1 MIREN
6 QGFDS
11 SLLPSS
17 VTSVVDVIVP
27 SSLRATSKG
36 RPVNG
41 ADDLAGAARTIDRVA
56 RADCS
61 VLITGDRSPALDN
74 VARALHDRSPR
85 CDSPFVAVD
94 CTLIPTS
101 RLEEEIFG
109 RAGHLGETRLGA
121 VGAAEG
127 GTLFLAYVNE
137 LAPSLQTRLLRLVR
151 EREHS
156 PVGDVRI
163 FKSDVRVIAA
173 TSRDLELEIA
183 AGRFREDLYT
193 HLAVIQVH
201 LPVSPMGMSDS
212 SPPSSGIRPLLPEG
226 GIDLRAAVEEF
237 ESDLIR
243 QALMKTG
250 GNKNKAAQLL
260 RVNRTT
266 LVEMVKRKRLNIA
279 G

>member
-1 MIREN
+1 MTSEN
-6 QGFDS
+6 PDFNPA
-11 SLLPSS
+11 LALPPASAEG
-17 VTSVVDVIVP
+17 IVAVP
-27 SSLRATSKG
+27 RSLRATSKG
-36 RPVNG
+36 RLVG
-41 ADDLAGAARTIDRVA
+41 ESDDLGGAGRTIDRVA

-74 VARALHDRSPR
+74 VARALHDRSMR
-85 CDSPFVAVD
+85 GESPFVTVD
-94 CTLIPTS
+94 CALVSPQ

-109 RAGHLGETRLGA
+109 RAGHVGEARLGA

-137 LAPSLQTRLLRLVR
+137 LSPSLQTRLLRLVR

-163 FKSDVRVIAA
+163 LKSDVRVIAA

-183 AGRFREDLYT
+183 AGRFREELYT
-193 HLAVIQVH
+193 HLAIIQVH
-201 LPVSPMGMSDS
+201 LPMMPQTRSDA
-212 SPPSSGIRPLLPEG
+212 PPSSGIRPLLPED
-226 GIDLRAAVEEF
+226 GIDLRAAVQEF
-237 ESDLIR
+237 ESDLIL
-243 QALMKTG
+243 QALRKTG

-266 LVEMVKRKRLNIA
+266 LVEMVKRKRLNV

>member
-1 MIREN
+1 MSPEIPD
-6 QGFDS
+6 FDLPLV
-11 SLLPSS
+11 SLRGS
-17 VTSVVDVIVP
+17 TDVDVAVP
-27 SSLRATSKG
+27 QSLRATSKG
-36 RPVNG
+36 RLVGG
-41 ADDLAGAARTIDRVA
+41 ADDLSGAGRTIDRVA

-74 VARALHDRSPR
+74 VARALHDRSMR
-85 CDSPFVAVD
+85 GESPFVAVD
-94 CTLIPTS
+94 CALVPAQ

-109 RAGHLGETRLGA
+109 RAGHVGETRLGA

-137 LAPSLQTRLLRLVR
+137 LSPSLQTRLLRLVR

-163 FKSDVRVIAA
+163 LKSDVRVIAA

-183 AGRFREDLYT
+183 AGRFREELYA
-193 HLAVIQVH
+193 HLAIIQVH
-201 LPVSPMGMSDS
+201 LPMLPHARSDA
-212 SPPSSGIRPLLPEG
+212 PPSSGIRPLLPED

-237 ESDLIR
+237 ESDLIL
-243 QALMKTG
+243 QALRKTG

>member
-1 MIREN
+1 MTPDSN
-6 QGFDS
+6 DFDPVLTPPAMS
-11 SLLPSS
+11 
-17 VTSVVDVIVP
+17 TDVAVP
-27 SSLRATSKG
+27 QSLRATSKG
-36 RPVNG
+36 RPVSG
-41 ADDLAGAARTIDRVA
+41 SDDLGGAGRTIDRVA

-74 VARALHDRSPR
+74 VARALHDRSMR
-85 CDSPFVAVD
+85 GDSPFVAID
-94 CTLIPTS
+94 CALIPAQ

-109 RAGHLGETRLGA
+109 RAGHLGEARLGA
-121 VGAAEG
+121 VAAAEG

-137 LAPSLQTRLLRLVR
+137 LSPSLQTRLLRLVR

-163 FKSDVRVIAA
+163 LKSDVRVIAA

-183 AGRFREDLYT
+183 AGRFREELYT
-193 HLAVIQVH
+193 HLAIIQVH
-201 LPVSPMGMSDS
+201 LPVMPQSRSDA
-212 SPPSSGIRPLLPEG
+212 PPSSGIRPLLPED

-237 ESDLIR
+237 ESDLIL
-243 QALMKTG
+243 QALRKTG

-266 LVEMVKRKRLNIA
+266 LVEMVKRKRLSIA

>member
-1 MIREN
+1 MSSEN
-6 QGFDS
+6 PDFDPA
-11 SLLPSS
+11 LVLPAASPES
-17 VTSVVDVIVP
+17 AVAVP
-27 SSLRATSKG
+27 PSLRATSKG
-36 RPVNG
+36 RLVG
-41 ADDLAGAARTIDRVA
+41 GSDDLAGAGRTIDRVA

-74 VARALHDRSPR
+74 VARALHDRSMR
-85 CDSPFVAVD
+85 GESPFVTVD
-94 CTLIPTS
+94 CALVPAS

-109 RAGHLGETRLGA
+109 RAGHVGEARLGA

-137 LAPSLQTRLLRLVR
+137 LSPSLQTRLLRLVR

-163 FKSDVRVIAA
+163 LKSDVRVIAA

-183 AGRFREDLYT
+183 AGRFREELYT
-193 HLAVIQVH
+193 HLAIIQVH
-201 LPVSPMGMSDS
+201 LPMMPQARSDAP
-212 SPPSSGIRPLLPEG
+212 PPSSGIRPLLPED

-237 ESDLIR
+237 ESDLIV
-243 QALMKTG
+243 QALRKTG

-266 LVEMVKRKRLNIA
+266 LVEMVKRKRLNVA

>member
-1 MIREN
+1 MTRDILD
-6 QGFDS
+6 FDS
-11 SLLPSS
+11 SL
-17 VTSVVDVIVP
+17 TSPTPANAAPVDVP
-27 SSLRATSKG
+27 LSLRATSKG
-36 RPVNG
+36 RPVSG
-41 ADDLAGAARTIDRVA
+41 DGDLGGAARTIDRVA

-74 VARALHDRSPR
+74 VARALHDRSMR
-85 CDSPFVAVD
+85 GDSPFVAVD
-94 CTLIPTS
+94 CALVPAQ

-109 RAGHLGETRLGA
+109 RAGRLGEARIGA

-137 LAPSLQTRLLRLVR
+137 LSPSLQTRLLRLVR
-151 EREHS
+151 EREYS

-163 FKSDVRVIAA
+163 LKADVRIIAA

-183 AGRFREDLYT
+183 AGRFREELYA

-201 LPVSPMGMSDS
+201 LPVSPVTSDA
-212 SPPSSGIRPLLPEG
+212 PPSSGIRPLLPED

-237 ESDLIR
+237 ESDLIL
-243 QALMKTG
+243 QALRKTG

-266 LVEMVKRKRLNIA
+266 LVEMVKRKRLTIA

>member
-1 MIREN
+1 MTREN

-17 VTSVVDVIVP
+17 VTSRVDVVVP

-41 ADDLAGAARTIDRVA
+41 ADDLAGTSRTIERVA

-74 VARALHDRSPR
+74 VARALHDRSLR
-85 CDSPFVAVD
+85 CDFPFVALD
-94 CTLIPTS
+94 CTLTPTS

-121 VGAAEG
+121 VGATEG
-127 GTLFLAYVNE
+127 GTLFLACVNE
-137 LAPSLQTRLLRLVR
+137 LSPSLQTRLLRLVR

-163 FKSDVRVIAA
+163 LKSNVRIIAA

-193 HLAVIQVH
+193 HLAVIQLH
-201 LPVSPMGMSDS
+201 LPVSPMSRSD
-212 SPPSSGIRPLLPEG
+212 SPPSSGIRPLLPEE

>member
-1 MIREN
+1 MTSEN
-6 QGFDS
+6 PDFD
-11 SLLPSS
+11 LLLASPPVSTG
-17 VTSVVDVIVP
+17 VEVVVP
-27 SSLRATSKG
+27 QSLRATSKG
-36 RPVNG
+36 RLVG
-41 ADDLAGAARTIDRVA
+41 GSDDLGGAGRTIDRVA

-74 VARALHDRSPR
+74 VARALHDRSMR
-85 CDSPFVAVD
+85 GDSPFIAVD
-94 CTLIPTS
+94 CALVPAQ

-109 RAGHLGETRLGA
+109 RAGHLGETRVGA

-137 LAPSLQTRLLRLVR
+137 LSPSLQTRLLRLVR

-163 FKSDVRVIAA
+163 LKSDVRVIAA

-183 AGRFREDLYT
+183 AGRFREELYT
-193 HLAVIQVH
+193 HLAIIQVH
-201 LPVSPMGMSDS
+201 LPVTPQSRSDA
-212 SPPSSGIRPLLPEG
+212 PPSSGIRPLLPED

-237 ESDLIR
+237 ESDLII
-243 QALMKTG
+243 QALRKTG

-266 LVEMVKRKRLNIA
+266 LVEMVKRKRLNVA

>member
-1 MIREN
+1 MTREHHD
-6 QGFDS
+6 FDS
-11 SLLPSS
+11 SL
-17 VTSVVDVIVP
+17 TSLSGMSAVDAVP
-27 SSLRATSKG
+27 ASLRATSKG
-36 RPVNG
+36 RPVSG
-41 ADDLAGAARTIDRVA
+41 DGDLGGAARTIDRVA

-74 VARALHDRSPR
+74 VARALHDRSMR
-85 CDSPFVAVD
+85 GEAPFIAVD
-94 CTLIPTS
+94 CAVIPTP

-109 RAGHLGETRLGA
+109 RAGHLGEARVGA
-121 VGAAEG
+121 VSAAEG

-137 LAPSLQTRLLRLVR
+137 LSPSLQTRLLRLVR

-163 FKSDVRVIAA
+163 LKSDVRVIAT

-183 AGRFREDLYT
+183 AGRFREELYT

-201 LPVSPMGMSDS
+201 LPVTPS
-212 SPPSSGIRPLLPEG
+212 STLDAPPPSSGIRPLLPED

-237 ESDLIR
+237 ESDLIL
-243 QALMKTG
+243 QALRKTG

-266 LVEMVKRKRLNIA
+266 LVEMVKRKRLTLA

>member
-1 MIREN
+1 MTREN

-11 SLLPSS
+11 SLFPSS
-17 VTSVVDVIVP
+17 VTSTVDVIVP

-74 VARALHDRSPR
+74 VARALHDRSLR
-85 CDSPFVAVD
+85 GDFPFIALD
-94 CTLIPTS
+94 CTLIPGQ

-137 LAPSLQTRLLRLVR
+137 LSPSLQTRLLRLVR

-156 PVGDVRI
+156 PIGDVRI
-163 FKSDVRVIAA
+163 FKSDVRIIAA

-201 LPVSPMGMSDS
+201 LPVSPMSMSD
-212 SPPSSGIRPLLPEG
+212 SPPSSGIRPLLPEE

-266 LVEMVKRKRLNIA
+266 LVEMVKRKRLNVA

>member
-1 MIREN
+1 MSPEIPD
-6 QGFDS
+6 FD
-11 SLLPSS
+11 LPL
-17 VTSVVDVIVP
+17 VPPTVPTDVDVAVP
-27 SSLRATSKG
+27 QSLRATSKG
-36 RPVNG
+36 RLVG
-41 ADDLAGAARTIDRVA
+41 GSDDLGGAGRTIDRVA

-74 VARALHDRSPR
+74 VARALHDRSMR
-85 CDSPFVAVD
+85 GESPFVAVD
-94 CTLIPTS
+94 CALIPAQ

-109 RAGHLGETRLGA
+109 RAGHVGETRLGA

-137 LAPSLQTRLLRLVR
+137 LSPSLQTRLLRLVR

-163 FKSDVRVIAA
+163 LKSDVRVIAA

-183 AGRFREDLYT
+183 AGRFREELYT
-193 HLAVIQVH
+193 HLAIIQVH
-201 LPVSPMGMSDS
+201 LPMLPHSRSDA
-212 SPPSSGIRPLLPEG
+212 PPSSGIRPLLPED

-237 ESDLIR
+237 ESDLIL
-243 QALMKTG
+243 QALRKTG

-266 LVEMVKRKRLNIA
+266 LVEMVKRKRLTVA

>member
-1 MIREN
+1 MTSEN
-6 QGFDS
+6 PDFDPA
-11 SLLPSS
+11 LALPPASAEG
-17 VTSVVDVIVP
+17 VVAVP
-27 SSLRATSKG
+27 RSLRATSKG
-36 RPVNG
+36 RLVG
-41 ADDLAGAARTIDRVA
+41 ESDDLGGAGRTIDRVA

-74 VARALHDRSPR
+74 VARALHDRSMR
-85 CDSPFVAVD
+85 GESPFVTVD
-94 CTLIPTS
+94 CALVPPQ

-109 RAGHLGETRLGA
+109 RAGHVGEARLGA

-137 LAPSLQTRLLRLVR
+137 LSPSLQTRLLRLVR

-163 FKSDVRVIAA
+163 LKSDVRVIAA

-183 AGRFREDLYT
+183 AGRFREELYT
-193 HLAVIQVH
+193 HLAIIQVH
-201 LPVSPMGMSDS
+201 LPMMPQTRSDA
-212 SPPSSGIRPLLPEG
+212 PPSSGIRPLLPED
-226 GIDLRAAVEEF
+226 GIDLRAAVQEF
-237 ESDLIR
+237 ESDLIL
-243 QALMKTG
+243 QALRKTG

-266 LVEMVKRKRLNIA
+266 LVEMVKRKRLNVA

>member
-1 MIREN
+1 MTREN
-6 QGFDS
+6 QDFDFS
-11 SLLPSS
+11 AASPP
-17 VTSVVDVIVP
+17 VMAAAPPIVP
-27 SSLRATSKG
+27 TTLRATSKG
-36 RPVNG
+36 RPVSG
-41 ADDLAGAARTIDRVA
+41 EGDLGGAARTIDRVA

-74 VARALHDRSPR
+74 VARALHDRSMR
-85 CDSPFVAVD
+85 GESPFIAVD
-94 CTLIPTS
+94 CALVPAQ

-109 RAGHLGETRLGA
+109 RAGHLGEARVGA
-121 VGAAEG
+121 VSAAES

-137 LAPSLQTRLLRLVR
+137 LSPSLQTRLLRLVR
-151 EREHS
+151 EREYS

-163 FKSDVRVIAA
+163 LKADVRIIAA

-183 AGRFREDLYT
+183 AGRFREELYT

-201 LPVSPMGMSDS
+201 LPVTPFTMNDA
-212 SPPSSGIRPLLPEG
+212 PPSSGIRPILPED

-237 ESDLIR
+237 ESDLIL
-243 QALMKTG
+243 QALRKTG

>member
-1 MIREN
+1 MTRDKPD
-6 QGFDS
+6 FDPAFAPPS
-11 SLLPSS
+11 VSLDD
-17 VTSVVDVIVP
+17 TAVDVP
-27 SSLRATSKG
+27 QSLRATSKG
-36 RPVNG
+36 RLVG
-41 ADDLAGAARTIDRVA
+41 GSDDLGNAGRTIDRVA

-74 VARALHDRSPR
+74 VARALHDRSMR
-85 CDSPFVAVD
+85 GDSPFVVVD
-94 CTLIPTS
+94 CALVPAQ

-109 RAGHLGETRLGA
+109 RAGHLGEARLGA

-137 LAPSLQTRLLRLVR
+137 LSPSLQTRLLRLVR

-163 FKSDVRVIAA
+163 LKSDVRVIAA

-183 AGRFREDLYT
+183 AGRFREELYT
-193 HLAVIQVH
+193 HLAIIQVH
-201 LPVSPMGMSDS
+201 LPVMPRERDA
-212 SPPSSGIRPLLPEG
+212 PPSSGIRPLLPEDG
-226 GIDLRAAVEEF
+226 LDLRAAVEEF
-237 ESDLIR
+237 ESDLIL
-243 QALMKTG
+243 QALRKTG
-250 GNKNKAAQLL
+250 GNKNKAAQVL

-266 LVEMVKRKRLNIA
+266 LVEMVKRKRLTVA

>member
-1 MIREN
+1 MTRDILD
-6 QGFDS
+6 FDS
-11 SLLPSS
+11 SLTPPS
-17 VTSVVDVIVP
+17 VTSGPAVDVPP
-27 SSLRATSKG
+27 SFRATSKG
-36 RPVNG
+36 RLVG
-41 ADDLAGAARTIDRVA
+41 DGDLGGAARTIDRVA

-74 VARALHDRSPR
+74 VARALHDRSMR
-85 CDSPFVAVD
+85 GESPFVAVD
-94 CTLIPTS
+94 CALVPAQ

-137 LAPSLQTRLLRLVR
+137 LSPSLQTRLLRLVR

-163 FKSDVRVIAA
+163 FKSDVRIIAA

-183 AGRFREDLYT
+183 AGRFREELYT

-201 LPVSPMGMSDS
+201 LPTSPMSATSDA
-212 SPPSSGIRPLLPEG
+212 PPSSGIRPLLPEE

-237 ESDLIR
+237 ESDLIL
-243 QALMKTG
+243 QALRKTG

-266 LVEMVKRKRLNIA
+266 LVEMVKRKRLTLA

>member
-1 MIREN
+1 MTPDDPD
-6 QGFDS
+6 FDS
-11 SLLPSS
+11 SIASPSLPSGA
-17 VTSVVDVIVP
+17 DIAVP
-27 SSLRATSKG
+27 HSLRATSKG
-36 RPVNG
+36 RLVG
-41 ADDLAGAARTIDRVA
+41 GSDDLGGAARTIDRVA

-74 VARALHDRSPR
+74 VARALHDRSMR
-85 CDSPFVAVD
+85 GESPFVAVD
-94 CTLIPTS
+94 CALVPAA

-109 RAGHLGETRLGA
+109 RAGHLGEARLGA

-137 LAPSLQTRLLRLVR
+137 LSPSLQTRLLRLVR

-163 FKSDVRVIAA
+163 LKSDVRVIAA

-183 AGRFREDLYT
+183 AGRFREELYA
-193 HLAVIQVH
+193 HLAIIQVH
-201 LPVSPMGMSDS
+201 LPVMPRSRSDA
-212 SPPSSGIRPLLPEG
+212 PPSSGIRPLLPED

-237 ESDLIR
+237 ESDLIL
-243 QALMKTG
+243 QALRKTG

-266 LVEMVKRKRLNIA
+266 LVEMVKRKRLNVA

>member
-1 MIREN
+1 MSPEIPD
-6 QGFDS
+6 FD
-11 SLLPSS
+11 LPITPPPVS
-17 VTSVVDVIVP
+17 TNVDIAVP
-27 SSLRATSKG
+27 QSLRATSKG
-36 RPVNG
+36 RLVG
-41 ADDLAGAARTIDRVA
+41 GSDDLSGAGRTIDRVA

-74 VARALHDRSPR
+74 VARALHDRSMR
-85 CDSPFVAVD
+85 GESPFVAVD
-94 CTLIPTS
+94 CALIPAQ

-109 RAGHLGETRLGA
+109 RAGHVGETRLGA

-137 LAPSLQTRLLRLVR
+137 LSPSLQTRLLRLVR

-163 FKSDVRVIAA
+163 LKSDVRVIAA

-183 AGRFREDLYT
+183 AGRFREELYA
-193 HLAVIQVH
+193 HLAIIQVH
-201 LPVSPMGMSDS
+201 LPMMPHSRSDA
-212 SPPSSGIRPLLPEG
+212 PPSSGIRPLLPED

-237 ESDLIR
+237 ESDLIL
-243 QALMKTG
+243 QALRKTG

-266 LVEMVKRKRLNIA
+266 LVEMVKRKRLSIA

>member
-1 MIREN
+1 MTSEN
-6 QGFDS
+6 PDFDPV
-11 SLLPSS
+11 LVLPPASAEGA
-17 VTSVVDVIVP
+17 VAVP
-27 SSLRATSKG
+27 QSLRATSKG
-36 RPVNG
+36 RLVG
-41 ADDLAGAARTIDRVA
+41 GSDDLGGAGRTIDRVA

-74 VARALHDRSPR
+74 VARALHDRSMR
-85 CDSPFVAVD
+85 GESPFVAVD
-94 CTLIPTS
+94 CALVPAQ

-109 RAGHLGETRLGA
+109 RAGHVGEARLGA
-121 VGAAEG
+121 VGAAVG

-137 LAPSLQTRLLRLVR
+137 LSPSLQTRLLRLVR

-163 FKSDVRVIAA
+163 LKSDVRVIAA

-183 AGRFREDLYT
+183 AGRFREELYA
-193 HLAVIQVH
+193 HLAIIQVH
-201 LPVSPMGMSDS
+201 LPMMPQTRSDA
-212 SPPSSGIRPLLPEG
+212 PPSSGIRPLLPED

-237 ESDLIR
+237 ESDLIL
-243 QALMKTG
+243 QALRKTG

-266 LVEMVKRKRLNIA
+266 LVEMVKRKRLNVA

>member
-1 MIREN
+1 MTREN
-6 QGFDS
+6 QVFDS

-17 VTSVVDVIVP
+17 VSSAVDVIVP

-36 RPVNG
+36 RPVSG

-61 VLITGDRSPALDN
+61 VLITGDRGPALDN
-74 VARALHDRSPR
+74 VARALHDRSLR
-85 CDSPFVAVD
+85 GDFPFIALD
-94 CTLIPTS
+94 CTLIPS
-101 RLEEEIFG
+101 ARLEEEIFG
-109 RAGHLGETRLGA
+109 RAGHMGETRLGA

-137 LAPSLQTRLLRLVR
+137 LSPSLQTRLLRLVR

-156 PVGDVRI
+156 PIGDVRI

-183 AGRFREDLYT
+183 AGRFREELYT

-201 LPVSPMGMSDS
+201 LPVSPMTSD
-212 SPPSSGIRPLLPEG
+212 SPPSSGIRPLLPEE